1 MDYPFSYGDA
11 MAEQYSAGASDGLM
25 DGVDL
30 AQHGKASSDNDMA
43 SIHLAMAYVLGAL
56 GLLWFLG
63 AGYFRQVN
71 R

>member
-1 MDYPFSYGDA
+1 MDYPYSYGDA
-11 MAEQYSAGASDGLM
+11 MAEQFSAGASDGLM

-30 AQHGKASSDNDMA
+30 AQHGKASEAGESSD
-43 SIHLAMAYVLGAL
+43 IHLAIIYVLGAL
-56 GLLWFLG
+56 AMLWFLG